1 MAKRKPPPKRPPP
14 AGGTQ
19 AVAVVAKTVLAIALV
34 GLLIGGLGYL
44 GQRAGEA
51 VADRDRFAVRVADI
65 QVQLPAFLERSAFL
79 TEVRYLGELPEAVQ
93 AVDPK
98 LGDTLRDT
106 LRAAFRKHPWVA
118 DVTAVTVSPER
129 VIRVE
134 LTFRKPV
141 LAVTLKGELTS
152 RAVDAAGILLPQA
165 ATTDGLPVLANVQP
179 AAVVAGQPFP
189 TPDVKRAAELVT
201 TYPTKLIERTAGG
214 WRLTAPD
221 GTTRVIVSN

>member
-19 AVAVVAKTVLAIALV
+19 AVAVVAKTVLAVALV
-34 GLLIGGLGYL
+34 GLLVGGLGYL
-44 GQRAGEA
+44 GRRAGEA
-51 VADRDRFAVRVADI
+51 VSDRDRFAVRVADT

-98 LGDTLRDT
+98 LGDT

-141 LAVTLKGELTS
+141 LAVTLKGEIGP
-152 RAVDAAGILLPQA
+152 RAVDTAGILLPVA
-165 ATTDGLPVLANVQP
+165 AATDGLPVLANVQP
-179 AAVVAGQPFP
+179 AVVAGQPFP

-201 TYPTKLIERTAGG
+201 TYPTKLIERTEGG

-221 GTTRVIVSN
+221 GKTRVIVSN

>member
-44 GQRAGEA
+44 GQQAGES
-51 VADRDRFAVRVADI
+51 VADRDRYAVRVADI

-79 TEVRYLGELPEAVQ
+79 TEVRYLGELPETVQ

-98 LGDTLRDT
+98 LGDTLR
-106 LRAAFRKHPWVA
+106 AAFLRHPWVA

-141 LAVTLKGELTS
+141 LAVTLKGELGP
-152 RAVDAAGILLPQA
+152 RAVDAVGVLLPQA

-221 GTTRVIVSN
+221 GKTRVIVSN

>member
-51 VADRDRFAVRVADI
+51 VADRDRFAVQVADI
-65 QVQLPAFLERSAFL
+65 QVQLPAFLERSTFL
-79 TEVRYLGELPEAVQ
+79 TEVRFQGNLPDTVQ
-93 AVDPK
+93 AVDPM
-98 LGDTLRDT
+98 LGDT

-141 LAVTLKGELTS
+141 LAVTLKGELGP

-165 ATTDGLPVLANVQP
+165 AAVDGLPVLANEQP
-179 AAVVAGQPFP
+179 AVVAGQPFP
-189 TPDVKRAAELVT
+189 TPDAKRAAELVT
-201 TYPTKLIERTAGG
+201 TYPTKLIERTKDG

-221 GTTRVIVSN
+221 GRTRVIVSN